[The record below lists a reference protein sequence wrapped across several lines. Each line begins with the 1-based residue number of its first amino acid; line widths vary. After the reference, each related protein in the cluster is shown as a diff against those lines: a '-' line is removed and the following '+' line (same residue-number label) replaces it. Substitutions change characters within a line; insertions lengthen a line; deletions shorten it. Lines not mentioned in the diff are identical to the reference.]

1 MNRDEAIERAAREV
15 WNSFQEF
22 QLPYNGCEWQTLIG
36 LRDALALPA
45 TPAQQEGGKPSSPG
59 ASRAGRGA

>member
-22 QLPYNGCEWQTLIG
+22 QLPYNGCEWQSLIG
-36 LRDALALPA
+36 LRNALELPPTSA
-45 TPAQQEGGKPSSPG
+45 EADPRAGANPG
-59 ASRAGRGA
+59 ARDARGV